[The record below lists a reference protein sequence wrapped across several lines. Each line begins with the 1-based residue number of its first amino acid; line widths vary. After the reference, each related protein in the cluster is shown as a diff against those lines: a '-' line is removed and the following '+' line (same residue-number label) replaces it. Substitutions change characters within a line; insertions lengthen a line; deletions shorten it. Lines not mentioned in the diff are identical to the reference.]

1 MSNFNN
7 LVIIL
12 HHAGENKVISKKKTP
27 PKYEDMRLFNKRTNE
42 NEWLTKTT
50 FMNLLEMM
58 KEVLDFLPVFDK
70 TTCNKHY
77 YRTRVILPFMLR
89 KDYVADHGL
98 EIKHFIHYLMCWWKG
113 PRACCHTGSLVMI
126 QDQELWIV
134 NQFLFE

>member
-12 HHAGENKVISKKKTP
+12 HHAGENKVISKKKNP

-89 KDYVADHGL
+89 KDYVADHG
-98 EIKHFIHYLMCWWKG
+98 W
-113 PRACCHTGSLVMI
+113 R
-126 QDQELWIV
+126 
-134 NQFLFE
+134 

>member
-1 MSNFNN
+1 MTFLLEKNDLLGMNTGCCQIS
-7 LVIIL
+7 IISL
-12 HHAGENKVISKKKTP
+12 LFYTMRVRIKLFRKTP
-27 PKYEDMRLFNKRTNE
+27 KYKDMRLFNKLTNE

-89 KDYVADHGL
+89 KD
-98 EIKHFIHYLMCWWKG
+98 
-113 PRACCHTGSLVMI
+113 
-126 QDQELWIV
+126 
-134 NQFLFE
+134 